1 MLILT
6 FNNAEYRRWIIM
18 CEGTFE
24 MMFVCFFCFKMV
36 TKYFLLESTF
46 KTHEGD
52 LRAAGISEE

>member
-1 MLILT
+1 
-6 FNNAEYRRWIIM
+6 M